1 MDIAA
6 KYSTRPICP
15 SLNLRRATDMYAT
28 GQQADAPCL
37 QGFKQQTAKWPLQ
50 PIQAAAS
57 FLRSQSKTA
66 VVADF
71 GCGDAD
77 LARMVPQATVHSLDL
92 VSSAPGVIAC
102 NMAHTPLG
110 EMLACWCKFFLT
122 HVLLPASLDAQLE
135 CHAIPCHAVM

>member
-1 MDIAA
+1 MDLQHAVTLHA
-6 KYSTRPICP
+6 TR
-15 SLNLRRATDMYAT
+15 
-28 GQQADAPCL
+28 QQAGASRL

-57 FLRSQSKTA
+57 FLHRQSKAA

-77 LARMVPQATVHSLDL
+77 LAQMVPQETVHSLDL

-110 EMLACWCKFFLT
+110 KHAGLLMQTLPDPRTVACIIGSPSQMPCNFL
-122 HVLLPASLDAQLE
+122 
-135 CHAIPCHAVM
+135 PCHIATQVWEIMR